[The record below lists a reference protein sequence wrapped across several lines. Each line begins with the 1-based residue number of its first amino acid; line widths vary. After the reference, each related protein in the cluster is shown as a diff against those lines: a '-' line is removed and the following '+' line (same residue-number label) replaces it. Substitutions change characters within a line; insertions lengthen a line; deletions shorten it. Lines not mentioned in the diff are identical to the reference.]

1 MAVDKSHVVK
11 AIPCDP
17 PLETRALPAVAVGSG
32 AGQILLACP
41 ENAVLYSASFVFLE
55 SAT

>member
-1 MAVDKSHVVK
+1 MRPRRCSEALQTKAVSKW
-11 AIPCDP
+11 
-17 PLETRALPAVAVGSG
+17 

-41 ENAVLYSASFVFLE
+41 ENGVLYSGSFVFLE